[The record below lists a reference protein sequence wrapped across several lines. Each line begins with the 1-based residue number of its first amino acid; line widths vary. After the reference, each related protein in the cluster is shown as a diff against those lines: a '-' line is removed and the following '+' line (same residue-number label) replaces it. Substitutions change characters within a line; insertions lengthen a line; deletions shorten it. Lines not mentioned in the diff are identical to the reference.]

1 MLRTAVRRERERIVA
16 DITYSTDVD
25 TMKVTFKAD
34 TPEGEEHMGAE
45 EITVEA
51 SEAADFKK
59 RAE

>member
-1 MLRTAVRRERERIVA
+1 VA

-34 TPEGEEHMGAE
+34 TPEGEEFMGAE

-59 RAE
+59 RAEEAGLAVILFP